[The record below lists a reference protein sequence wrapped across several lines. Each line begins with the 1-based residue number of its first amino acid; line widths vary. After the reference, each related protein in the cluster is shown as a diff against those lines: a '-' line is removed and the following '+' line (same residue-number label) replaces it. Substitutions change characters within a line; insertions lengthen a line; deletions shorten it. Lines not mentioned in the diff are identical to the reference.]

1 MFAKHKPV
9 RDSIYL
15 DWVRSHPCCSC
26 LRPAPSDPH
35 HFMEQGGGT
44 GLKCDDHFRVPLCR
58 ECHMQWH
65 AKGRVGS
72 LDREQSVSA
81 FYKKEAQLLSAWLRQ
96 LDQAF

>member
-35 HFMEQGGGT
+35 HFMEQGGG
-44 GLKCDDHFRVPLCR
+44 R